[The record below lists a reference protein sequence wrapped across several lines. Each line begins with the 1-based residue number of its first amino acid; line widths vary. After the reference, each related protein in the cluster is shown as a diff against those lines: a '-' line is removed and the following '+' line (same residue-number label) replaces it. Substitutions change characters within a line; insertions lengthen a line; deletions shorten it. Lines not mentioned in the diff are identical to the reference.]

1 MEVNGEGPDGLAG
14 MVISGLLC
22 VWGGGG
28 VWAIPD
34 PRWLKVGLT
43 VIFPLLRLMCQR
55 ALVEGKSAF
64 KETADST
71 LHFLSGIEV

>member
-1 MEVNGEGPDGLAG
+1 MEVNGEGPDVLAG

-34 PRWLKVGLT
+34 PRWLKAGLT
-43 VIFPLLRLMCQR
+43 NSHFSTS
-55 ALVEGKSAF
+55 K
-64 KETADST
+64 ADVPK
-71 LHFLSGIEV
+71 GPRGGEVCFQGDCR